1 MRCVVVV
8 SWSSSRAVHRTMV
21 VAALAMITWMSRLFR
36 TALSVTILTGVLSAE
51 APQHTTDQRAASPA
65 RFAAPRTPW
74 GDPDL
79 QGIWPS
85 DHLVDVPF
93 ERPESF
99 GTRAELT
106 DAEFAAA
113 QSRAN
118 TDISPPTAPPPHWLE
133 RGKASRLSSLVVDPP
148 DGRLPPMTDDGARRA
163 QQWRTTSAET
173 YPFRGPEDLTPY
185 DRCISRGVLGSAF
198 PNIYSTGTEIQQIP
212 GFVIIRYEMIHET
225 RIVPLDGRPHI
236 APAIRSYMGD
246 PRGRWDGDTLVIDTT
261 NFNGKT
267 GSYGRNGNGNP
278 TSEALRLVER
288 FTLLDANTLQY
299 EVTVTDPETWRRPWT
314 ARFPLLRDDQYQM
327 FEYGCHEGNYAM
339 TNSLKG
345 ARARD

>member
-1 MRCVVVV
+1 
-8 SWSSSRAVHRTMV
+8 
-21 VAALAMITWMSRLFR
+21 MSRLFR
-36 TALSVTILTGVLSAE
+36 AALSIVVLTGVLSAE
-51 APQHTTDQRAASPA
+51 VPQRTTDRAGRPKG
-65 RFAAPRTPW
+65 FATPRTAW

-99 GTRAELT
+99 GTRTELT

-113 QSRAN
+113 QARA
-118 TDISPPTAPPPHWLE
+118 TSDISPLTAPPPHWLE

-148 DGRLPPMTDDGARRA
+148 DGRLPPMTEDGARRA
-163 QQWRTTSAET
+163 EQWRTTSADT
-173 YPFRGPEDLTPY
+173 YAFRGPEDLTPY

-198 PNIYSTGTEIQQIP
+198 PNLYSTGTEIQQIP

-225 RIVPLDGRPHI
+225 RIVPLDPRPHI
-236 APAIRSYMGD
+236 AQAIRSYMGD
-246 PRGRWDGDTLVIDTT
+246 PRGRWEGETLVIETT

-278 TSEALRLVER
+278 TSDALRLVER

-299 EVTVTDPETWRRPWT
+299 EVTVTDPKTWIRPWT
-314 ARFPLLRDDQYQM
+314 VRFPLLRDDGYQM

>member
-1 MRCVVVV
+1 
-8 SWSSSRAVHRTMV
+8 
-21 VAALAMITWMSRLFR
+21 MSRLFR
-36 TALSVTILTGVLSAE
+36 VVLSIGIFTGAIGILTGVVSAE
-51 APQHTTDQRAASPA
+51 PPQRTTARTEGPA

-85 DHLVDVPF
+85 DHVVDVPF

-113 QSRAN
+113 QTRA
-118 TDISPPTAPPPHWLE
+118 TSDISPITSPPPHWLE
-133 RGKASRLSSLVVDPP
+133 RGKASRLASLVIDPP

-163 QQWRTTSAET
+163 EQWRTTSAET
-173 YPFRGPEDLTPY
+173 YLYRGPEDLTPY

-198 PNIYSTGTEIQQIP
+198 PNIYSTGTEIRQIP

-225 RIVPLDGRPHI
+225 RIVPLDSFDTRSVDGERRRTLNARENLPS
-236 APAIRSYMGD
+236 AIRAYMGFS
-246 PRGRWDGDTLVIDTT
+246 RGRWEGDTLVIETT

-288 FTLLDANTLQY
+288 FTRTDAKTLHY
-299 EVTVTDPETWRRPWT
+299 EVTVTDPQTWVRPWT
-314 ARFPLLRDDQYQM
+314 VRFPLLRDDDYQM
-327 FEYGCHEGNYAM
+327 FEYGCHEGNHAM
-339 TNSLKG
+339 ANSLSG
-345 ARARD
+345 ARARER

>member
-1 MRCVVVV
+1 
-8 SWSSSRAVHRTMV
+8 
-21 VAALAMITWMSRLFR
+21 MITWMSRLFR
-36 TALSVTILTGVLSAE
+36 AVLSIVALTGVLSAE
-51 APQHTTDQRAASPA
+51 ARQRTTDRATSPP
-65 RFAAPRTPW
+65 RVAAPRTPW

-93 ERPESF
+93 ERPPSF

-106 DAEFAAA
+106 DAEFVAA
-113 QSRAN
+113 QAQAN
-118 TDISPPTAPPPHWLE
+118 SDISPVTAPPPHWLE
-133 RGKASRLSSLVVDPP
+133 RGKASRVASLVVDPP
-148 DGRLPPMTDDGARRA
+148 DGRLPPMTEDGARRA
-163 QQWRTTSAET
+163 AQWRTTSAET
-173 YPFRGPEDLTPY
+173 YAYRGPEDLTPY
-185 DRCISRGVLGSAF
+185 DRCISRGVLGSVL
-198 PNIYSTGTEIQQIP
+198 PNIYSTGTEIRQTP

-225 RIVPLDGRPHI
+225 RIVPLDGRSHI

-246 PRGRWDGDTLVIDTT
+246 ARGRWDGDSLIIETT

-288 FTLLDANTLQY
+288 FTLLDVNTLQY
-299 EVTVTDPETWRRPWT
+299 EVTVSDPRTWVRPWT
-314 ARFPLLRDDQYQM
+314 VRFPLLRDDGYEM

-339 TNSLKG
+339 ANLLKA
-345 ARARD
+345 ARARER